1 MSRSLSP
8 NSSATCDEQGR
19 RRSVF
24 YVPLF
29 ESFENYLPLTPE
41 EKDAILCGQNLDDV
55 PIKPKRRN
63 TELAGRLQG
72 PPHGD
77 LSLIETESDI
87 NAVVLKSRYRRPLSS
102 RMNSTEGLTREE
114 QRDLMSPKLVAES
127 SLLRHS
133 KPRLRTISSEQ
144 RYDRIYSPLGACMS
158 ANRLNTST
166 SSITARLPSKH
177 PICTSNLSLIP
188 DSPKLLT
195 PAKEKSKTLP
205 QNLNASSP
213 IRGSSSSTSI
223 FKTPKITVTPES
235 PNKSPGKMTGLN
247 FIRRS
252 RSTKLSRSNSLLRS
266 ITARHIEEGL
276 DNNTV
281 VTNLTDDYD
290 KFIFDHGGEREVIG
304 ALIKK
309 NEEQVANSPLSIR
322 RGYLDVD
329 DDVAVHSG
337 KILAKYFKKVI
348 KNNWF
353 NVMLIY
359 VYELFQLSTM
369 FST

>member
-63 TELAGRLQG
+63 TELGRLQG
-72 PPHGD
+72 PSHGD

-102 RMNSTEGLTREE
+102 RMNSSEGLTREE

-144 RYDRIYSPLGACMS
+144 RYDRIYSPLGACIS

-177 PICTSNLSLIP
+177 PIRTSNLSLIP

-281 VTNLTDDYD
+281 VTDLTDDYD
-290 KFIFDHGGEREVIG
+290 KFIFDHGGERELIG

-337 KILAKYFKKVI
+337 KILAKYFKKII
-348 KNNWF
+348 KNTWF

-359 VYELFQLSTM
+359 VYKLFQFITM